1 MGSRRGKE
9 GLFAGCILGG
19 GNCSD
24 WNSCKQTDTSW
35 PFGGNITKERNRTD
49 ANGTVCPVFM
59 EFMVVM
65 PGSKKQGK
73 KRTGY
78 SLSDTRLAFVP
89 LGTQDTDPADRGWC
103 VDGNAGWIW
112 HLHQQLFFGKYW
124 KKNKVVFPVWE
135 KILLGLTTGKRRHGW
150 SLYVQFLLQNM
161 GESGSG
167 ESWRAACSGD
177 YGNFPVEK

>member
-9 GLFAGCILGG
+9 GLLLAVFWVVAIALIGTAANRLILHGPLGG
-19 GNCSD
+19 TL
-24 WNSCKQTDTSW
+24 Q
-35 PFGGNITKERNRTD
+35 NRTD

-124 KKNKVVFPVWE
+124 KKKQSYFSCLGEDPSGADHRKRSMDGPCMCSISYRTWGNRALE
-135 KILLGLTTGKRRHGW
+135 KAG
-150 SLYVQFLLQNM
+150 V
-161 GESGSG
+161 
-167 ESWRAACSGD
+167 AACSGD

>member
-9 GLFAGCILGG
+9 GLLLAVFWVVAIALIGTAANRLILHGPLGG
-19 GNCSD
+19 TLQKKETGRMLMELSVLFL
-24 WNSCKQTDTSW
+24 WNLWWLCL
-35 PFGGNITKERNRTD
+35 
-49 ANGTVCPVFM
+49 AV
-59 EFMVVM
+59 
-65 PGSKKQGK
+65 KQGK

-124 KKNKVVFPVWE
+124 KKKQSCFSCLGEDPSGADHRKRSMDGPCMCSFSYRTWGNRALE
-135 KILLGLTTGKRRHGW
+135 KAG
-150 SLYVQFLLQNM
+150 V
-161 GESGSG
+161 
-167 ESWRAACSGD
+167 AACSGD
-177 YGNFPVEK
+177 CGNFSVEK

>member
-1 MGSRRGKE
+1 MPTAE
-9 GLFAGCILGG
+9 
-19 GNCSD
+19 
-24 WNSCKQTDTSW
+24 
-35 PFGGNITKERNRTD
+35 ERNRTD
-49 ANGTVCPVFM
+49 ANGTVCHVFM

-124 KKNKVVFPVWE
+124 KKKQSYFSCLGEDPSGADHRKRSMDGPCMCSISYRTWGNRALE
-135 KILLGLTTGKRRHGW
+135 KAG
-150 SLYVQFLLQNM
+150 V
-161 GESGSG
+161 
-167 ESWRAACSGD
+167 AACSGD